1 MDRIIAEHY
10 KLYYN
15 YIPARQKDGEE
26 PGNIV
31 NSLFGQVMRN
41 DQEALEEVIRIL
53 LSNTYSMVVKR
64 LGTKGIY
71 GIEHIDEL
79 MQKISCE
86 VMKLAFRGFPEWV
99 SQEGFFGCL
108 LGIAENCCKD
118 FNKKCFQDLKRRN
131 YEKDGTDI
139 FQVLDTVKTVNW
151 EVENVEQKI
160 LDEEA
165 SSIIREI
172 LKFYLKALQETALPP
187 YQVITYC
194 YAILLPQLF
203 KRSRNPEFLSQLA
216 KISGGDGKKP
226 SSGYNEKEGKLEG
239 KIARDSVI
247 LLNFAFSVM
256 DQETVGALS
265 QEFLEL
271 YRMEPLQEGEFAWGQ
286 AYQGHLEE
294 VKEGKQVKE
303 LVVTEDFARN
313 AVKNW
318 PIRVAK
324 SLLNDTEQ
332 WAAKDKGFRKKSV
345 GIAEDLFIGG
355 RE

>member
-1 MDRIIAEHY
+1 M
-10 KLYYN
+10 
-15 YIPARQKDGEE
+15 
-26 PGNIV
+26 
-31 NSLFGQVMRN
+31 
-41 DQEALEEVIRIL
+41 
-53 LSNTYSMVVKR
+53 
-64 LGTKGIY
+64 
-71 GIEHIDEL
+71 
-79 MQKISCE
+79 
-86 VMKLAFRGFPEWV
+86 
-99 SQEGFFGCL
+99 
-108 LGIAENCCKD
+108 
-118 FNKKCFQDLKRRN
+118 
-131 YEKDGTDI
+131 
-139 FQVLDTVKTVNW
+139 
-151 EVENVEQKI
+151 
-160 LDEEA
+160 
-165 SSIIREI
+165 
-172 LKFYLKALQETALPP
+172 
-187 YQVITYC
+187 
-194 YAILLPQLF
+194 
-203 KRSRNPEFLSQLA
+203 
-216 KISGGDGKKP
+216 
-226 SSGYNEKEGKLEG
+226 
-239 KIARDSVI
+239 I